1 MKIIKTAIKNLY
13 ILKINKIKDKRG
25 YFAEIY
31 NSNKKIHN
39 LNFKFLQQNISF
51 SKNKNTFRG
60 MHFQKG
66 KFAQDKLIMLIKGE
80 IDDYIFDLRKNSPT
94 YKKQVK
100 INLKEGTSQIIF
112 VPKGCAHGFLTKKK
126 NTIVMYNVTKNYHPN
141 SDFGFN
147 YKSLKIDLPKRII
160 ISDKDKNLPALS
172 I

>member
-1 MKIIKTAIKNLY
+1 MKYYKTIIKNLFL
-13 ILKINKIKDKRG
+13 LKFEKKIDKRG
-25 YFAEIY
+25 FFAEIY
-31 NSNKKIHN
+31 NSNKNKKKIN
-39 LNFKFLQQNISF
+39 LNFLQQNISF
-51 SKNKNTFRG
+51 SKNKSTFRG

-100 INLKEGTSQIIF
+100 INLKEGTNQIIF

-126 NTIVMYNVTKNYHPN
+126 NTIVMYSVTKNYHPN

-147 YKSLKIDLPKRII
+147 YKSLKINLPKRII

>member
-1 MKIIKTAIKNLY
+1 MKAYKTNIKNLF
-13 ILKINKIKDKRG
+13 IIKFNKIKDKRG

-31 NSNKKIHN
+31 NSNKKISKI
-39 LNFKFLQQNISF
+39 NFNFLQQNMSY
-51 SKNKNTFRG
+51 SRCKGTFRG

-94 YKKQVK
+94 YKSLVK
-100 INLKEGTSQIIF
+100 INLKENTNKMIYI
-112 VPKGCAHGFLTKKK
+112 PKGCAHGFFTKKK
-126 NTIVMYNVTKNYHPN
+126 NTVVMYSVTQNYHPN

-147 YKSLKIDLPKRII
+147 YRSLKINFPKKII
-160 ISDKDKNLPALS
+160 ISKKDTNLPALT